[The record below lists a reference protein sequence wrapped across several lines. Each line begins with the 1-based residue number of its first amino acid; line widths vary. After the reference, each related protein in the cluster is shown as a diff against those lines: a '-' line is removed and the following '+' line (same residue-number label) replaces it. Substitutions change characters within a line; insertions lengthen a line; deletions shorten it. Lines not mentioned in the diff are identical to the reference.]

1 MQQQEFF
8 LAQKAIALMGQYGVP
23 PVPEHYA
30 LFYVYAA
37 GSNPSVSQGIDEI
50 ISAGGTF
57 TPQVLKGLRENT
69 VDQERDPEA
78 MAQVS
83 GNIAQTLDE
92 VMEKLTAAGKKT
104 GDYGR
109 TLTAASGGLTASSS
123 PNALRMLVDGLISAT
138 ENMKNHTQQ
147 LEGELQK
154 SSSQIAELKEQ
165 LSEVRQETRID
176 PLTGIANRRTFDVE
190 LENAVADWRA
200 NCAPTCL
207 LMVDIDHFKRF
218 NDTWGHQTGDQV
230 LRLVAACISENIKGR
245 DTAARYGGEEFAI
258 ILRFTRIDDAV
269 GLANQIRNSIECRK
283 LIKKSTGDIL
293 GSITVSIG
301 VAEISEGEDG
311 EGLIHRADESLYR
324 AKRAGRNRVVGQH
337 THS

>member
-8 LAQKAIALMGQYGVP
+8 LAQKAIALMGQYGVT
-23 PVPEHYA
+23 PVPEHYE

-37 GSNPSVSQGIDEI
+37 GTNPSVVQGIDAI
-50 ISAGGTF
+50 ISAGGKF
-57 TPQVLKGLRENT
+57 SPQVLKGLRENT
-69 VDQERDPEA
+69 VVPEQDSQA
-78 MAQVS
+78 MEQVS
-83 GNIAQTLDE
+83 SNIARTLDE
-92 VMEKLTAAGKKT
+92 VTGKLAAAGKKT

-138 ENMKNHTQQ
+138 KSMQSHTQE

-154 SSSQIAELKEQ
+154 SASQIAELKEQ
-165 LSEVRQETRID
+165 LTVVRQETRID

-190 LENAVADWRA
+190 LENAVTDWHD

-258 ILRFTRIDDAV
+258 ILRYTRIDDAV

-301 VAEISEGEDG
+301 VAEIGEGEGG

-337 THS
+337 MHG